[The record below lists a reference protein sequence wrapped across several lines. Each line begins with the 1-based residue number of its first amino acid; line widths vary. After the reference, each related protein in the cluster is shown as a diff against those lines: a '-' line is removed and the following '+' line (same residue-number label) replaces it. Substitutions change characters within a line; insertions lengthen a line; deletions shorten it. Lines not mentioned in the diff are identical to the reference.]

1 MNTIRIMKKFFIF
14 LLFFLIS
21 CQPVEIIEP
30 IVFDNTQLKSFTIS
44 AENIEINQIYQ
55 SNFVEPYIDHS
66 LKITPNM
73 RLNNWIVDN
82 IKTSGSEN
90 FLEINILDA
99 SIKRHESINSDAKK
113 FEEKNIYIYEL
124 FFLVEYNLYT
134 NLDYLI
140 ASTVVEANRTTT
152 SGQFIS
158 LSEKDRI
165 IDELIL
171 DSLIDLSNESN
182 ELLNIYFSDYIL

>member
-1 MNTIRIMKKFFIF
+1 MKKFFIF

-99 SIKRHESINSDAKK
+99 SIKKHESINSDAKK